1 MSSIG
6 LETPHHCCVN
16 ESLSE
21 KPKPGVKASSN
32 LCSEEPCKQPRGEIQ
47 SELNRGTAQQHGND
61 ASGQV
66 PIAIVGMAVRLPGGV
81 RSTDSFWDLL
91 LSQKDVSQE
100 VPLDRYNIDAF
111 YSDTQSRAVK
121 TRRGFFLDHDL
132 ADTDPS
138 AFKTWGTEAGHMDP
152 QQRLLLEV
160 VWECMENAGQA
171 DWRGKD
177 IGCYVGNFGED
188 WLEMSMRD
196 PMFTSRYH
204 VFSAS
209 DFALSNRISYEYDL
223 RGPRS
228 VHNLI
233 PGRCIR
239 SNRNLQSHD
248 QNGLLGF
255 HVWTPRSL
263 PVWSV

>member
-1 MSSIG
+1 MSSID
-6 LETPHHCCVN
+6 LEPLQHYSSN
-16 ESLSE
+16 ENLLGKSE
-21 KPKPGVKASSN
+21 PGVKAGSS
-32 LCSEEPCKQPRGEIQ
+32 LCSEEPCKQPQGEIH
-47 SELNRGTAQQHGND
+47 LNRGTVQQHVND

-91 LSQKDVSQE
+91 LSQKDVSRE

-111 YSDTQSRAVK
+111 YSDTQPRAVK
-121 TRRGFFLDHDL
+121 TRRGYFLDHDL

-138 AFKTWGTEAGHMDP
+138 AFKMSGTEARHTDP

-196 PMFTSRYH
+196 PMFSSRYH

-248 QNGLLGF
+248 QNGLLGV
-255 HVWTPRSL
+255 HVWTPCSL
-263 PVWSV
+263 PVCSI

>member
-1 MSSIG
+1 MGSIG
-6 LETPHHCCVN
+6 LETPEYCGTDG
-16 ESLSE
+16 SLLG
-21 KPKPGVKASSN
+21 KPEPGVKAGSSA
-32 LCSEEPCKQPRGEIQ
+32 CSEEPCRQSRGENYND
-47 SELNRGTAQQHGND
+47 LNRGTNQHHVNN
-61 ASGQV
+61 AAPSQV

-91 LSQKDVSQE
+91 LSREDVSRE
-100 VPLDRYNIDAF
+100 VPQDRYNIDAF

-132 ADTDPS
+132 ANTDLS
-138 AFKTWGTEAGHMDP
+138 AFKMWETEANYMDP

-160 VWECMENAGQA
+160 VWECMENAGQV

-188 WLEMSMRD
+188 WLEMNMRD
-196 PMFTSRYH
+196 PLFTSRYH

-223 RGPRS
+223 RGPR
-228 VHNLI
+228 
-233 PGRCIR
+233 
-239 SNRNLQSHD
+239 
-248 QNGLLGF
+248 
-255 HVWTPRSL
+255 
-263 PVWSV
+263 